1 MATTVTTTP
10 SFPDFKPLGLEDREI
25 FRRILG
31 DYQPETS
38 ELTFTN
44 LFIWKDFY
52 NFAWSLERDW
62 LLIISDSAGGGSWAL
77 PPVGPASRAD
87 NLRQIAQMA
96 RRGQRSSSSPH

>member
-10 SFPDFKPLGLEDREI
+10 NFPDFKPLGLEDREI

-62 LLIISDSAGGGSWAL
+62 LLIISDSAGGGSWAS
-77 PPVGPASRAD
+77 ATHRAGFESG
-87 NLRQIAQMA
+87 NLRQIATNGSE
-96 RRGQRSSSSPH
+96 RPKEL